1 MGMKKV
7 LILCIILIFPF
18 IPVFG
23 QKAYKI
29 GDLYEQ
35 GQTRGIVYYVDRSGQ
50 HGKIVSID
58 EFFGNWCSK
67 EYQEVLIGATDN
79 RDGLKNIGVIQSIP
93 NWREKFSLFSQC
105 VNLGRGWYV
114 PSKEELI
121 QVGKQFKKINYT
133 LSMYG
138 YKLLTG
144 NYYSSTEVNENSV
157 WNVWM
162 NGNGS
167 SMECYEVYKDS
178 RVGGVCKFR
187 AIRSF

>member
-1 MGMKKV
+1 MV
-7 LILCIILIFPF
+7 
-18 IPVFG
+18 
-23 QKAYKI
+23 
-29 GDLYEQ
+29 
-35 GQTRGIVYYVDRSGQ
+35 RSFKGR
-50 HGKIVSID
+50 
-58 EFFGNWCSK
+58 
-67 EYQEVLIGATDN
+67 TDS
-79 RDGLKNIGVIQSIP
+79 G
-93 NWREKFSLFSQC
+93 
-105 VNLGRGWYV
+105 
-114 PSKEELI
+114 
-121 QVGKQFKKINYT
+121 KKINYT